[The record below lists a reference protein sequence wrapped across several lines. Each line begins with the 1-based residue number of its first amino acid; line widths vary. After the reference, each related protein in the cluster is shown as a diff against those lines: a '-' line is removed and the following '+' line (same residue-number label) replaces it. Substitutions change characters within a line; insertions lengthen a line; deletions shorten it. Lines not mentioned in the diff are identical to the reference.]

1 MGSNKITRE
10 GLKELHDI
18 ACSTWK
24 QKLEN
29 IANRNPFNC
38 DITVSD
44 DEINEMFTA
53 ADEKQLKVVKKY
65 FSRLESI
72 IDKVKSYEDACK
84 LLSIDCIPRSAY
96 DRLKIIIKALN
107 EGWKPDFNNLSQYKY
122 WNYFKKE
129 NGLFVFDAT
138 TYTFG
143 ALSVPSA
150 LYLKSG
156 ELAKYASKIALKD
169 YEEFYLEE

>member
-1 MGSNKITRE
+1 MENNKITRE

-65 FSRLESI
+65 FTKPESI

-84 LLSIDCIPRSAY
+84 LLSINCIPRSAY

-107 EGWKPDFNNLSQYKY
+107 GGWKPDFNNPNQYKY
-122 WNYFKKE
+122 YNWFKMR
-129 NGLFVFDAT
+129 NGEFVFDD
-138 TYTFG
+138 TYYSYG
-143 ALSVPSA
+143 YVSVPST
-150 LYLKSG
+150 LYLKSN
-156 ELAKYASKIALKD
+156 ELTRHASKIALKE